1 MENQHEWLKKEIAK
15 GFMLL
20 SALNLK
26 GRPAAKDL
34 TAVAQL
40 WYGLLLKQKW
50 QPDRDVSRVKMAFE
64 NIAVSQN
71 EWPNPSDLIR
81 YLPPLEIKMVPRLD
95 EKHTPTTYGKQ
106 QAKALKQKLAV
117 LKTAPCMNR
126 EWIHGQRHR
135 TVDECRKI
143 YADRQKGIKNE

>member
-1 MENQHEWLKKEIAK
+1 
-15 GFMLL
+15 MLFR
-20 SALNLK
+20 S
-26 GRPAAKDL
+26 
-34 TAVAQL
+34 
-40 WYGLLLKQKW
+40 YGLLLKQKW

>member
-34 TAVAQL
+34 TAVAQV

-95 EKHTPTTYGKQ
+95 EKHAPTTYGNS
-106 QAKALKQKLAV
+106 KQK
-117 LKTAPCMNR
+117 
-126 EWIHGQRHR
+126 H
-135 TVDECRKI
+135 
-143 YADRQKGIKNE
+143 